1 MNLGTRVVPL
11 VVLALGAGAAGCTK
25 QKAAAP
31 AMDHGQHGGVAMPA
45 PGSGPV
51 TVTSAERARLGIQV
65 VPAEVRTLTRDLRLV
80 GRVIPAESAQRTV
93 ASRVDGFVER
103 LAVDFTGRTVHR
115 GEVLLELYSPMLV
128 AAQQELLLA
137 VRLRASLGSTSTSE
151 AAGNADSLL
160 VAARRRLQY
169 WDISDDQIAELE
181 RSGAVRRTLTLRSP
195 SDGVVLEKNVV
206 QGQAVAAGAPLFQI
220 ADLSSVWLEAD
231 VFEDDLGAVRVGQ
244 GTDVTFDAFPGEV
257 VRGRVAYL
265 YPTADAASRTGK
277 VRVEIANPAGRI
289 RPGLFGTVRISAPGV
304 RGVVIPR
311 QAALVTGDR
320 QLVFVEDSAD
330 RFQPRLV
337 ELGAENDSL
346 VEVRAGLSA
355 GERVVATA
363 AFLLD
368 AESNLGAAMAGMAGM
383 DMGPAS
389 GSRAPAPS
397 KAPAVPTTRRD
408 SAVNPHAGHSGP
420 TKP

>member
-1 MNLGTRVVPL
+1 MQLTIRLLGLTA
-11 VVLALGAGAAGCTK
+11 LAFGSFATGCAK
-25 QKAAAP
+25 QERAAAP
-31 AMDHGQHGGVAMPA
+31 AADHSAHGGTAMPA
-45 PGSGPV
+45 AGPAPV
-51 TVTSAERARLGIQV
+51 TVTAAERARLGILV
-65 VPAEVRTLTRDLRLV
+65 VPAELRTLTRDLRLV
-80 GRVIPAESAQRTV
+80 GRVIPAETAQRTV

-103 LAVDFTGRTVHR
+103 LAVDFTGRPVHR

-137 VRLRASLGSTSTSE
+137 ARLRASLGSASTAE
-151 AAGNADSLL
+151 AAGNADSL
-160 VAARRRLQY
+160 VAAARRRLQY

-181 RSGAVRRTLTLRSP
+181 RSGTVHRTLTLRSP

-220 ADLSSVWLEAD
+220 ADLSTVWLEAD
-231 VFEDDLGAVRVGQ
+231 VFEDDLAAVRLGQ
-244 GTDVTFDAFPGEV
+244 SADVTFDAYPGEV
-257 VRGRVAYL
+257 VRGRVAYV
-265 YPTADAASRTGK
+265 YPTADPASRTGT
-277 VRVEIANPAGRI
+277 VRIEIRNPSGRI
-289 RPGLFGTVRISAPGV
+289 RPGLFATVHVNAPQGARV
-304 RGVVIPR
+304 VVIPR

-320 QLVFVEDSAD
+320 QLVFVEDSAN

-346 VEVRAGLSA
+346 VEVKDGLRA

-383 DMGPAS
+383 DMGPA
-389 GSRAPAPS
+389 PS

-408 SAVNPHAGHSGP
+408 SAANPHAGHTGP